1 MGEHLVIAFLG
12 LGEAGGAIA
21 SDLIALGVPVRG
33 YDPIPERSVEGLER
47 VGSELEAVQG
57 AAVILSVNW
66 ARVALEVAETV
77 APRLQP
83 GQLFA
88 DFNTASPALKKSV
101 AAVLE
106 PTGALFADVAL
117 MSPVPGNGVRTP
129 ALVSGPGASAFAQRF
144 AALGMPVTEVGPEV
158 GTAAARKLVRS
169 VFFKGM
175 AAAVGEALEAARRLG
190 FEEEARQNIA
200 QTLETAD
207 ARLVDRLVE
216 GSLRHARRRREEMA
230 AAAAMLR
237 ELGLKP
243 HMAQA
248 TEAWLADL
256 EPEPTTLKSDRH
268 T

>member
-1 MGEHLVIAFLG
+1 MAVLG
-12 LGEAGGAIA
+12 LGEAGSAIA
-21 SDLIALGVPVRG
+21 ADLVGQGVKVRG
-33 YDPIPERSVEGLER
+33 YDPIEQLSVQGIER
-47 VGSELEAVQG
+47 VHSELEAARG
-57 AAVILSVNW
+57 ADIILSVNW

-144 AALGMPVTEVGPEV
+144 AALEMPVTEVGPEV

-169 VFFKGM
+169 VFFKGLS
-175 AAAVGEALEAARRLG
+175 AAVGEALGAARRLG
-190 FEEEARQNIA
+190 FEAEAHQNIA
-200 QTLETAD
+200 ETLEGASACT
-207 ARLVDRLVE
+207 VDRLVE
-216 GSLRHARRRREEMA
+216 GNLRHAKRRREEMA

-237 ELGLKP
+237 EIGLEP
-243 HMAQA
+243 HVAA
-248 TEAWLADL
+248 ASEAWLADL
-256 EPEPTTLKSDRH
+256 TRQV
-268 T
+268 